1 ARSCHWTSTMS
12 CSREAPATKSDSG
25 HTTGREMWRERSTS
39 TMENWRRSFRIGPAA
54 KRPNPLSTSSSTTS
68 RPPAQP
74 WQKAHDYWHRC
85 RSDPLPEWFSGS
97 GAGALDL
104 SLPLLYNGVYPSK
117 GMGSDESEERV
128 AKDTSWTLLSTAVN

>member
-1 ARSCHWTSTMS
+1 QALPGPQLGSGATPPRRIAHGVPG
-12 CSREAPATKSDSG
+12 PA
-25 HTTGREMWRERSTS
+25 RERAEPGAAIGRPRCPARARHPRPSRTRG
-39 TMENWRRSFRIGPAA
+39 TRPGEKGGENAVP
-54 KRPNPLSTSSSTTS
+54 
-68 RPPAQP
+68 QP
-74 WQKAHDYWHRC
+74 WRTGEDPSD
-85 RSDPLPEWFSGS
+85 SDPLPEWFSGS